1 MSGGESGMPSVRYAG
16 SMDRVRAVVRH
27 RALYEM
33 GADLQPERA
42 VGRKPA
48 HPAYVLLIYA
58 TLARV
63 LRSGIR
69 VETDFLDGELW
80 DLVRHEA
87 TATLKREGLDLPPP
101 GRTPPAWHHWRR
113 LRDDHLA
120 TDEGIAAIQRLH
132 LPRAVELA
140 RRIGML
146 DPRGPGSLTH
156 PSHLRAVYG
165 DGTIVRPIYAPPKK
179 VHVEDEGGGTVVK
192 FIDPHTGELVDEP
205 GRRYDPDVALHQGHA
220 GPALG
225 HGYVAWHTRGAGIYQ
240 RVMLHIGYIDHPG
253 GEAGAA
259 VQLLRDIHRVAGNGI
274 EVVIYDGAFR
284 GAHIDEVMT
293 KFGYQVIA
301 KQPTYTDED
310 LATASIVKGADGR
323 RVASIPLGVAAHD
336 ADGNPCN
343 HTLAAINGAV
353 VEIDL
358 DDTGDPVVR
367 STPQRTSVKR
377 ARRSDGRFHFNVG
390 YRIDCPRGDFETWLS
405 PHAKNAGDPRPEAL
419 RVFPDGD
426 EDALRLRGLRSDAE
440 SVHSGFKRTL
450 ITERAMSLGW
460 RRGLVDYYAFAWYT
474 NALAEAA
481 WRAAQVPD
489 NVRQFRRR

>member
-1 MSGGESGMPSVRYAG
+1 MNRI
-16 SMDRVRAVVRH
+16 RAVLRH
-27 RALYEM
+27 RAIYEI
-33 GADLQPERA
+33 GAEIQPQNG
-42 VGRKPA
+42 VGREPA
-48 HPAYVLLIYA
+48 HPAYLLLIYA
-58 TLARV
+58 SLARV

-69 VETDFLDGELW
+69 VETDLLDGELW
-80 DLVRHEA
+80 DLVRHE
-87 TATLKREGLDLPPP
+87 TRATLRREGLDLQPP
-101 GRTPPAWHHWRR
+101 GHTPPAWHHWRR

-120 TDEGIAAIQRLH
+120 TDEGIAMVQRLH
-132 LPRAVELA
+132 LPLAVDLA
-140 RRIGML
+140 QRIGML
-146 DPRGPGSLTH
+146 NPRGTGSMTH
-156 PSHLRAVYG
+156 PSHMRALYG

-179 VHVEDEGGGTVVK
+179 ILIEDENGETVVQ
-192 FIDPHTGELVDEP
+192 FLEPHTGELVDDP

-225 HGYVAWHTRGAGIYQ
+225 HDYVAWHTRGTGVYE
-240 RVMLHIGYIDHPG
+240 RVMLHLGYVDHPG

-259 VQLLRDIHRVAGNGI
+259 VDLLRDIHRVVGNGI

-284 GAHIDEVMT
+284 GAHIDEIMT
-293 KFGYQVIA
+293 RYGYQVIA

-310 LATASIVKGADGR
+310 LATASIVKGPDGR
-323 RVASIPLGVAAHD
+323 RVPSIPLGIATHD
-336 ADGNPCN
+336 TETGACH

-353 VEIDL
+353 AEIDL

-367 STPQRTSVKR
+367 STPQRTAVKR

-390 YRIDCPRGDFETWLS
+390 YRIDCPRAPFETWLS
-405 PHAKNAGDPRPEAL
+405 PHAKYPGDPRPEAL

-426 EDALRLRGLRSDAE
+426 PDALRLRGLRSDAE

-460 RRGLVDYYAFAWYT
+460 RRGLIDYYAFAWYT

-481 WRAAQVPD
+481 HRAPQVPG

>member
-1 MSGGESGMPSVRYAG
+1 
-16 SMDRVRAVVRH
+16 MDRVRAVLRH
-27 RALYEM
+27 RALYEI
-33 GADLQPERA
+33 GAEIQPDNP

-48 HPAYVLLIYA
+48 HPAYLLLIYA
-58 TLARV
+58 SLARV

-69 VETDFLDGELW
+69 VETDLLEGELW
-80 DLVRHEA
+80 DLVRHESR
-87 TATLKREGLDLPPP
+87 ATLRREGLDLPPP
-101 GRTPPAWHHWRR
+101 GRRPPAWHHWRR

-120 TDEGIAAIQRLH
+120 TDEDIAMLQRLH
-132 LPRAVELA
+132 LPRAVGLA
-140 RRIGML
+140 QRIGML
-146 DPRGPGSLTH
+146 NPRGPGSMTH

-179 VHVEDEGGGTVVK
+179 VLVEDDHGETVVQ
-192 FIDPHTGELVDEP
+192 FIDPHTGELVDRP

-225 HGYVAWHTRGAGIYQ
+225 HGYVAWHTRGTGIYQ
-240 RVMLHIGYIDHPG
+240 RVMLHLGYIDHPG

-259 VQLLRDIHRVAGNGI
+259 VDLLRDIHRVAGNGI
-274 EVVIYDGAFR
+274 EVAIFDGAFR
-284 GAHIDEVMT
+284 GTHIDEIMT
-293 KFGYQVIA
+293 RYGYQVIA

-310 LATASIVKGADGR
+310 LATAAIVKGPDGR
-323 RVASIPLGVAAHD
+323 RVPSIPLGIATHNIEIGV
-336 ADGNPCN
+336 CR

-353 VEIDL
+353 AEIDL
-358 DDTGDPVVR
+358 DDSGDPVVR
-367 STPQRTSVKR
+367 STPQRTAVKR
-377 ARRSDGRFHFNVG
+377 ARRADGRFHFNVG
-390 YRIDCPRGDFETWLS
+390 YRIDCARAPFETWLS
-405 PHAKNAGDPRPEAL
+405 PHAKNPGDPRPEAL

-426 EDALRLRGLRSDAE
+426 PDTLRLRGLRSDAE

-460 RRGLVDYYAFAWYT
+460 RRGLIDYYAFAWYT

-489 NVRQFRRR
+489 NIRQLRRRT